1 MSPAVSRA
9 ELESLLQAS
18 FARGA
23 LFPLTVTGWS
33 MRPLLR
39 HARDVVLLE
48 DPQKRPPRRGDIV
61 LFRRTAGE
69 WVLHRVISRTAAG
82 SLVMNGDAQT
92 WTELISPEQVRGV
105 ASAVRRGRH
114 VFPCSGPLLRF
125 TRGHG
130 SFCARCAAQSLP
142 FPARPGGCSAGK
154 KKPRRP
160 AGLFHRLRKGRTS
173 ECTSCFSLSSMP
185 SA

>member
-23 LFPLTVTGWS
+23 IFPLTVTGWS

-61 LFRRTAGE
+61 LFRRTTGE
-69 WVLHRVISRTAAG
+69 WVLHRVIGRTAAG
-82 SLVMNGDAQT
+82 SLIMNGDAQT
-92 WTELISPEQVRGV
+92 WTELISPEQARGV
-105 ASAVRRGRH
+105 VSAVRRGAR
-114 VFPCSGPLLRF
+114 VLPCSGPLLRF
-125 TRGHG
+125 YTWAWGGILRPLRGAILAVPRA
-130 SFCARCAAQSLP
+130 AR
-142 FPARPGGCSAGK
+142 R
-154 KKPRRP
+154 
-160 AGLFHRLRKGRTS
+160 LFGR
-173 ECTSCFSLSSMP
+173 
-185 SA
+185 

>member
-33 MRPLLR
+33 MWPLLR

-69 WVLHRVISRTAAG
+69 WVLHRVIGRTAAG
-82 SLVMNGDAQT
+82 SLIMNGDAQT

-105 ASAVRRGRH
+105 VSAVRRGAR
-114 VFPCSGPLLRF
+114 VLPCSGPLLRF
-125 TRGHG
+125 YTWAWGE
-130 SFCARCAAQSLP
+130 SCARCAAQSLP

-154 KKPRRP
+154 KSP
-160 AGLFHRLRKGRTS
+160 AGRRGF
-173 ECTSCFSLSSMP
+173 FI
-185 SA
+185 A